1 MLTEQLPPA
10 SMHVPP
16 GVNVT
21 IPVGV
26 VGDALV
32 SVTVA
37 VHDVAWLTTT
47 VEGEQEMV
55 VVVGLRAAGIMARLK
70 VLLLPEWA
78 PSPEYEPV
86 MISVLLVAVPV
97 GKYVTW
103 QLAFPTVPLS
113 ARTHG
118 DVVTVPVPLLLI
130 ETAPVGVKAFG
141 TSVSVTVT
149 VHVVLEP
156 ICTGAGEQTTLV
168 AVDRGFMVRRS
179 VKLAAPL

>member
-1 MLTEQLPPA
+1 MP
-10 SMHVPP
+10 
-16 GVNVT
+16 
-21 IPVGV
+21 
-26 VGDALV
+26 
-32 SVTVA
+32 
-37 VHDVAWLTTT
+37 
-47 VEGEQEMV
+47 
-55 VVVGLRAAGIMARLK
+55 RLK

-78 PSPEYEPV
+78 PSPRYEPV

-97 GKYVTW
+97 GWYVTW

-113 ARTHG
+113 SRVQG
-118 DVVTVPVPLLLI
+118 DVVIVPVPLLV
-130 ETAPVGVKAFG
+130 TATVPVGVNAFG

-156 ICTGAGEQTTLV
+156 ICTGAGKQATLV